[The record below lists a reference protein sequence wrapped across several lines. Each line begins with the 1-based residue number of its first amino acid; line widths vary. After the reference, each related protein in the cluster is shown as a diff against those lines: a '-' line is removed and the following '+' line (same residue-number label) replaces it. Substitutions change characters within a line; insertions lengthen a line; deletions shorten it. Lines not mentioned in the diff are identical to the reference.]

1 MFDDANND
9 KSYRASSKHKPNN
22 LLKGTS
28 ALDKSMDVELKK
40 YVKSMVTCAKY
51 IDKKYGIIYPHKRKT
66 KLEKIINN
74 VHENFDIT

>member
-1 MFDDANND
+1 MMQTTT
-9 KSYRASSKHKPNN
+9 KVIGHLPNINQTN

-51 IDKKYGIIYPHKRKT
+51 IDKKYGIICPHKRKT

>member
-1 MFDDANND
+1 MMQTTT
-9 KSYRASSKHKPNN
+9 KVIGHLPNINQTN

-40 YVKSMVTCAKY
+40 YVK
-51 IDKKYGIIYPHKRKT
+51 KYGDMCKVYRQKIWDHISTQKKT